1 MEPNENNWA
10 LKRRLRTTTS
20 AIALLAV
27 AFSIAGCR
35 TGGGSSDRPLLPL
48 FGEDPSVPLAR
59 LATFGPPIS
68 LGPGPELIRT
78 GAAENEQ
85 PIIPAV
91 GEKDILAGGATEAH
105 VLQACFAQELII
117 DLDNAFRIANVDNPR
132 IGLAEELVRAH
143 LAEQMLAKSLLFP
156 TLNVGTTLSIHR
168 GNLLAASGT
177 VRDVDRESLYFG
189 AGADVRG
196 AGTVAVPGVHV
207 VSHLGDA
214 VFAPRV
220 AQQKV
225 QRSRFDAAATQ
236 NSVLLDVAR
245 AYLGLVSAEA
255 RLLAL
260 RQSEKELAELA
271 KLTTD
276 FAAKGAGREA
286 DAMRSQGELALL
298 RTAVYRVEEE
308 AIARATELARLLSA
322 DSTVRLRP
330 EPGTP
335 PLVQLIDDHTGLESL
350 LESAIANRP
359 EIAARSTDVALNETR
374 LRQERIRP
382 FLPTVSVGFSAGEF
396 GGGSNLV
403 GYRMSQFN
411 SRTDLDIVAV
421 WSLQNFGMGNRAVQ
435 NGVRAQVDI
444 AEALRIQAVDR
455 VHREVTEA
463 FTRVRTSRHQ
473 IDIAKRRVE
482 TAQQAY
488 RQDFLRT
495 KDQLGKL
502 IEVLSSF
509 NLLVAARQD
518 LVHAMVGYS
527 QAQFELYVALGGT
540 PVTARVTNV
549 EKR

>member
-1 MEPNENNWA
+1 MEPDEKKWA
-10 LKRRLRTTTS
+10 SMRRLRTRKATL
-20 AIALLAV
+20 ALLALV
-27 AFSIAGCR
+27 FSIAGCQ
-35 TGGGSSDRPLLPL
+35 TCGGISDRPILPL
-48 FGEDPSVPLAR
+48 FGEVPPAQPAPI
-59 LATFGPPIS
+59 ATFGPPIS
-68 LGPGPELIRT
+68 LEPASELIKT
-78 GAAENEQ
+78 SAIENGQ
-85 PIIPAV
+85 SVLPAV
-91 GEKDILAGGATEAH
+91 GAKEVLAGEATESRA
-105 VLQACFAQELII
+105 LQSCFAQELII
-117 DLDNAFRIANVDNPR
+117 DLDSAFRIANVDNPR

-168 GNLLAASGT
+168 GSLLAASGT
-177 VRDVDRESLYFG
+177 LRDVDRESLYFG

-196 AGTVAVPGVHV
+196 AGTVAIPGVHV

-286 DAMRSQGELALL
+286 DAMRTQGELALL
-298 RTAVYRVEEE
+298 RTAIYRVEEE

-335 PLVQLIDDHTGLESL
+335 PLVQLIDDHTGLESM
-350 LESAIANRP
+350 LESAVANRP

-382 FLPTVSVGFSAGEF
+382 FIPTISVGFSAGEF
-396 GGGSNLV
+396 GGGSNQV

-411 SRTDLDIVAV
+411 TRTDLDVVAV

-435 NGVRAQVDI
+435 NGVRAQIGI
-444 AEALRIQAVDR
+444 AEAQRMQAIDR

-463 FTRVRTSRHQ
+463 FTRSRTSKHQ

-540 PVTARVTNV
+540 PVTARIRNA